1 MPYRGLSNYLDS
13 FLMFCIKNRFLSKK
27 KIYIYIYEPCPTTVI
42 AEIEK
47 NMSNI

>member
-13 FLMFCIKNRFLSKK
+13 FLMFCIKNRFISKK
-27 KIYIYIYEPCPTTVI
+27 KKNEPCPATVI

>member
-13 FLMFCIKNRFLSKK
+13 FLIICIKNRFLSKK
-27 KIYIYIYEPCPTTVI
+27 KKIYEPCPATVI